1 MYTLKLT
8 GAIQGKRITPA
19 KGKRCQQLLQ
29 KGNGEHV
36 IKNLWVLCKWVDFF
50 ITATIKGGSFAYY
63 KTANFLAV
71 LCLRAYTFFC
81 FQAFSCVC
89 YRQIDSLQRH
99 ASARSLSFSTFLP
112 RKIDFINSIR
122 RAEVIH
128 IPNRLSTSGLIA
140 ATNSH
145 LTPTKNR

>member
-1 MYTLKLT
+1 MS
-8 GAIQGKRITPA
+8 R
-19 KGKRCQQLLQ
+19 
-29 KGNGEHV
+29 
-36 IKNLWVLCKWVDFF
+36 FF

-71 LCLRAYTFFC
+71 LCLRAYIFFC

-99 ASARSLSFSTFLP
+99 ASARSLSFSTFLA
-112 RKIDFINSIR
+112 RKSDFINSIR

-128 IPNRLSTSGLIA
+128 LPNRFSTSGLIA

-145 LTPTKNR
+145 LTPTKNTLEARHHDITLTQTMSVKPHDNYTA